1 MTVIDISV
9 LSTRVLSDYLT
20 DANVFLW
27 NIVGKDLVDSRAAM
41 LMVALSLWVA
51 VAGEGVA

>member
-41 LMVALSLWVA
+41 LMVALSSWVV